1 LFGSYR
7 GLPREAKYLI
17 YSAALPFVAYG
28 MFYTDLSYFLTSV
41 QGLSIPLMG
50 LIVTVMGVTTFAASI
65 PLGVAADK
73 YGRKRLH
80 IIGNV
85 MASAIIAVFAL
96 TTNVAFLLIAAVIE
110 GVAEAAFA
118 ASANALLAEKAE
130 EKRRTSA
137 YSLFGFVQS
146 IAFGFGSLII
156 PLVMVFEGIGFT
168 NREGHVLLYL
178 ILAILSL
185 SSTLFMFKI
194 SEPRRVK
201 RHGVSWRNLLPHKSK
216 DPLVKYVLASG
227 LIAFGAGM
235 VVPLMTAWMGLQY
248 GISDAISGPILG
260 FAALVTGFAT
270 LAGPSLAKRIGLVQA
285 ITVTQGFSTVF
296 MFAVPLSPGYVS
308 AGFTYSVRSFLMN
321 MSTPLEQSMIMG
333 IVVEDERGAASGINS
348 ALWSLP
354 NALSSF
360 VGAFL
365 MGMGF
370 LSAPIF
376 LSGIFYVT
384 SIALFWYFF
393 RKTKIQIEKE

>member
-1 LFGSYR
+1 
-7 GLPREAKYLI
+7 
-17 YSAALPFVAYG
+17 
-28 MFYTDLSYFLTSV
+28 
-41 QGLSIPLMG
+41 
-50 LIVTVMGVTTFAASI
+50 
-65 PLGVAADK
+65 
-73 YGRKRLH
+73 
-80 IIGNV
+80 
-85 MASAIIAVFAL
+85 
-96 TTNVAFLLIAAVIE
+96 
-110 GVAEAAFA
+110 
-118 ASANALLAEKAE
+118 
-130 EKRRTSA
+130 
-137 YSLFGFVQS
+137 
-146 IAFGFGSLII
+146 
-156 PLVMVFEGIGFT
+156 
-168 NREGHVLLYL
+168 
-178 ILAILSL
+178 
-185 SSTLFMFKI
+185 
-194 SEPRRVK
+194 
-201 RHGVSWRNLLPHKSK
+201 
-216 DPLVKYVLASG
+216 
-227 LIAFGAGM
+227 M

-370 LSAPIF
+370 LSAPFF